1 VSVSGAP
8 HRLTKILVIHTA
20 GGIGDVLLS
29 TAVVGALRQA
39 YPDSQ
44 IDFLCQS
51 RTAVA
56 LLHHPEIH
64 QRYEWPGPR
73 PDGLLHWAMLLRG
86 KNYDAALVLWS
97 NTQIAWLTFL
107 AGIPIRV
114 GQDSRLAYSFLY
126 THKVRVR
133 SEHGDQDTHWIE
145 ILLDYVRALGVTPGP
160 PQVIL
165 PISQEQECRAQE
177 LLAQL
182 PGAGPILGFHPF
194 KGPPVPL
201 ERWPLPVFAG
211 WLQALRKQLGARIV
225 VTGSPGE
232 KPYADHIVQ
241 LAGPE
246 NVLNLAGQTDLG
258 TLAALSKRVD
268 AFLCPDSGP
277 MHVAA
282 AAGARVLGIYALEED
297 FPQRWAPLSQTARI
311 LRPQPTGCPPG
322 CRKPTCQDFRCYRV
336 VTPEQVVAE
345 VRLLLAPAPEP
356 HGPPAVE

>member
-1 VSVSGAP
+1 MSP
-8 HRLTKILVIHTA
+8 PLRKILVLHTA

-29 TAVVGALRQA
+29 TAVVSALRQA
-39 YPDSQ
+39 YPESQ
-44 IDFLCQS
+44 IDFLCQN

-56 LLHHPEIH
+56 LLGHPDIQE
-64 QRYEWPGPR
+64 RFEWPGAR
-73 PDGLLHWAMLLRG
+73 PDGLLRWARLLRG
-86 KNYDAALVLWS
+86 KKHDAALVLWS

-133 SEHGDQDTHWIE
+133 SEHGDQDSHWSE
-145 ILLDYVRALGVTPGP
+145 ILLDYVRALGITPGP
-160 PQVIL
+160 PQVTL
-165 PISQEQECRAQE
+165 QVTEEQQRRAEE

-182 PGAGPILGFHPF
+182 PGDGPVLGFHPF

-211 WLQALRKQLGARIV
+211 WLQALRQQLGARIL
-225 VTGSPGE
+225 VTGSPAE
-232 KPYADHIVQ
+232 KPYADQIVE

-246 NVLNLAGQTDLG
+246 KVLNLAGKTDLG

-268 AFLCPDSGP
+268 GFLCPDSGP

-297 FPQRWAPLSQTARI
+297 FPRRWAPLTQTARV

-322 CRKPTCQDFRCYRV
+322 CRKPTCQDFRCYQV

-345 VRLLLAPAPEP
+345 VRQLLAAGREP
-356 HGPPAVE
+356 RDPPAVK